1 MLDVSYGQDNGLNQ
15 AIQMASDA
23 IGNVRFVQEKKVVGK
38 FFEQIALDTGLV
50 VFGIED
56 TLKALEVGALET
68 MLLYEDLQVMRYEI
82 RNPAKGETKVHFLN
96 EKQEKDTKYFKDSE
110 TGTDLE
116 VVASEQLADWL
127 LMNYKRYGIF
137 IEFITDKS
145 SEGNQFCKGFGGI
158 GGFLRYKIDIDE
170 VVGDAHD

>member
-1 MLDVSYGQDNGLNQ
+1 
-15 AIQMASDA
+15 MASDA

-38 FFEQIALDTGLV
+38 FFENIALDTGLV
-50 VFGIED
+50 VFGIVD
-56 TLKALEVGALET
+56 TIKALEVGALET
-68 MLLYEDLQVMRYEI
+68 MLLYEDIQMMRYEI
-82 RNPAKGETKVHFLN
+82 KNSAKGTTQVHLLN
-96 EKQEKDTKYFKDSE
+96 ETQEKDPKYFKDPE

-127 LMNYKRYGIF
+127 LMNYKRYGIN

-170 VVGDAHD
+170 IAGDTHNQDEFDPEEDFI